1 MFLNNKRTI
10 NKWYIISFSMIF
22 LGVLVGALYYTYKF
36 SNTADVKNYLD
47 GYVNS
52 LRNGMSLRSVIYS
65 SIKSYSIMLILIFL
79 SSFSKC
85 GPMLAFFLL
94 IRKGFVNA
102 FTTSALINVYGL
114 GGIALSLSCIVQ
126 IMVLIPLMAIFSAVT
141 AFTSQNKGK
150 FEKRDKIIYI
160 IFSMAIITI
169 FCGCALL
176 EGILNTT
183 FMKWVAFKVT

>member
-10 NKWYIISFSMIF
+10 NKWYIVSFSMIF

-52 LRNGMSLRSVIYS
+52 LRNGMSLRSVLYS

-114 GGIALSLSCIVQ
+114 GGIALSLSCIIQ

>member
-10 NKWYIISFSMIF
+10 NKWYIVSFSMIF

-65 SIKSYSIMLILIFL
+65 SIKSYSIMFLLIFL

-85 GPMLAFFLL
+85 GPILAFFLL

-160 IFSMAIITI
+160 IFSMAIFTI

>member
-10 NKWYIISFSMIF
+10 NKWYIVSFSMIF

-85 GPMLAFFLL
+85 GPILAFFLL

-102 FTTSALINVYGL
+102 FTTSALINVYGF

-141 AFTSQNKGK
+141 VFTSENKGK

-160 IFSMAIITI
+160 IFSMAIFTI

>member
-10 NKWYIISFSMIF
+10 NKWYIVSFSMIF

-65 SIKSYSIMLILIFL
+65 SIKSYSIMFILIFL

-85 GPMLAFFLL
+85 GPILAFFLL

-160 IFSMAIITI
+160 IFSKAIITI

>member
-10 NKWYIISFSMIF
+10 NKWYIVSFSMIF

-85 GPMLAFFLL
+85 GPILAFFLL

-126 IMVLIPLMAIFSAVT
+126 IMVLIPLMAVFSAVT
-141 AFTSQNKGK
+141 AFTSQNKGE

-160 IFSMAIITI
+160 IFSMAIFTI

>member
-1 MFLNNKRTI
+1 MFLNNKKII

-65 SIKSYSIMLILIFL
+65 SIKSYSIMFILIFL

-85 GPMLAFFLL
+85 GPILAFFLL

-126 IMVLIPLMAIFSAVT
+126 IMVLVPLMAVFSAVT

-160 IFSMAIITI
+160 IFSMAIFTI

>member
-10 NKWYIISFSMIF
+10 NKWYIVSFSMIF

-85 GPMLAFFLL
+85 GPILAFFLL

>member
-36 SNTADVKNYLD
+36 TNTADVKNYLD

-85 GPMLAFFLL
+85 GPMLAFCLL

-160 IFSMAIITI
+160 IFSMAIFTI